1 MPTNDPV
8 LIYFFRLTISLT
20 SEQSLPTMENKIRI
34 HDDYQK
40 SLPDLFFLI
49 LFTKVGLLLCYR
61 DDNFQFYFV
70 CLRQMYFSSRNNFPS
85 VYRQVT
91 TFLLS

>member
-40 SLPDLFFLI
+40 SLPDLFF
-49 LFTKVGLLLCYR
+49 
-61 DDNFQFYFV
+61 
-70 CLRQMYFSSRNNFPS
+70 
-85 VYRQVT
+85 
-91 TFLLS
+91 

>member
-34 HDDYQK
+34 HEDYQK
-40 SLPDLFFLI
+40 SLPDLLFLI

-61 DDNFQFYFV
+61 DDNFQF
-70 CLRQMYFSSRNNFPS
+70 
-85 VYRQVT
+85 
-91 TFLLS
+91 